1 MSCALCVQRPPMLLD
16 DATADAEECCEVANP
31 LLCPVCPTSPN
42 AAGRRHRQRRRVTRG
57 AVDHI
62 LYSGAPKSPNTAHRQ
77 WSQRQGV
84 LQSAAIPSSSK
95 YHAPPVLSSP
105 TLNYP
110 KAMSR
115 QPRQTQTA
123 QMSSGGHK
131 PKIVDAGGLKSFPL
145 HNTASSIS
153 SIPINHTHQST
164 FRDNFIA
171 ARARVV
177 ELVPLAKEKNPAV
190 TRLIVDHFNAERE
203 ALELLPVEA
212 TSDSLVD
219 GHITRWRY
227 AILQQTL
234 SKLISVVDNVWE
246 NRVEDYYTIFGERFC
261 LEEMTCHCD
270 ELEIIRIVNAVPD
283 VFGDLYGDKY
293 L

>member
-1 MSCALCVQRPPMLLD
+1 
-16 DATADAEECCEVANP
+16 
-31 LLCPVCPTSPN
+31 
-42 AAGRRHRQRRRVTRG
+42 
-57 AVDHI
+57 
-62 LYSGAPKSPNTAHRQ
+62 
-77 WSQRQGV
+77 
-84 LQSAAIPSSSK
+84 
-95 YHAPPVLSSP
+95 
-105 TLNYP
+105 
-110 KAMSR
+110 MSR

-123 QMSSGGHK
+123 RMSSGGRK
-131 PKIVDAGGLKSFPL
+131 PKIVTARVAPPAQVDAGGLESFPL

-153 SIPINHTHQST
+153 SIPINPTRQST
-164 FRDNFIA
+164 FRDDFIA

-190 TRLIVDHFNAERE
+190 TRMIVDRFNAERE

>member
-1 MSCALCVQRPPMLLD
+1 MVRNDLKLRNGGTIGC
-16 DATADAEECCEVANP
+16 
-31 LLCPVCPTSPN
+31 SPRSIKSN
-42 AAGRRHRQRRRVTRG
+42 AQ
-57 AVDHI
+57 
-62 LYSGAPKSPNTAHRQ
+62 
-77 WSQRQGV
+77 
-84 LQSAAIPSSSK
+84 
-95 YHAPPVLSSP
+95 LS
-105 TLNYP
+105 N
-110 KAMSR
+110 
-115 QPRQTQTA
+115 
-123 QMSSGGHK
+123 SGGRK
-131 PKIVDAGGLKSFPL
+131 PKIVTARVTPPAQVDAGGLESFPL

-153 SIPINHTHQST
+153 SIPINPTRQST
-164 FRDNFIA
+164 FRDDFIA

-190 TRLIVDHFNAERE
+190 TRLIVDRFNAERE

-212 TSDSLVD
+212 TSDSLD
-219 GHITRWRY
+219 GHISRWRY

-261 LEEMTCHCD
+261 LEEMTRHCD
-270 ELEIIRIVNAVPD
+270 KLEIIRIVNAVPN